1 MVKRRKRR
9 PTSRDKGS
17 QSASAL
23 RRNGQRAF
31 DRSDYAGA
39 IAAWEQ
45 AAQRTSQA
53 RHKTRLA
60 PALAEAYFRR
70 GLNQLYGRTRDLEAG
85 LSDLGEAVSLQPGDP
100 CYVHHLGL
108 AAHRQ
113 GDLDRAID
121 AYRIARQDERFAAR
135 AAYPLALAL
144 LASGEDV
151 SADPVWDELSAE
163 ERAMLGQARAFRR
176 RPYALSS
183 DAPLLWQALAVLD
196 AGLHSGRTGG
206 VEQAR
211 LLLQQFLAL
220 GQETASLLPG
230 DRLEQGVAYY
240 YLGVIAAREG
250 DWQEAG
256 QQWGS
261 AHVAGWDS
269 LWLQANLA
277 ELYHRIAEGRLSA
290 GDAEGALDAAIE
302 ADRHIESNKRL
313 DALFSHAYQRLAYD
327 AVSAGDWEQALDYWE
342 DASEVGGSSFR
353 LAYNRA
359 LAYERLEDYV
369 AAGEFWREALRR
381 RPRRADHP
389 DAISDEQVARLW
401 RRAAE
406 AYHKA
411 GDFDEAVNVYR
422 LALKWNPDDLDTRMV
437 LAEGLIDDG
446 RLQAAEN
453 ELHRILERDPDNVP
467 ALLRVGE
474 VILEIDRWWDRYGA
488 VRSWERALELE
499 PENAEARQNLVEF
512 YRDEANNR
520 LYWGEV
526 LDAIK
531 LYRQALDHQPESG
544 RTLAA
549 LGRCFFFLN
558 DAEVAHS
565 HVERALENAGGDLE
579 VYGDVIQIWLEQS
592 DGDRAW
598 QVVSRAESDLAAKG
612 ASIPYVFYLAQAAYC
627 IEHDYDDF
635 VRPWLNRT
643 VEEAPPGEPVL
654 VMIGEMAMV
663 YEDLDL
669 ARAYLERGIEAGQQV
684 GQAHLVLGLVAARA
698 GDIDEANEHWDRAE
712 EIALDTDDAG
722 LQERIE
728 MTRSMFTPMGWL
740 QRLLGMPGMIDP
752 TADDGFMDAL
762 YGEDWDE
769 DDDDEF

>member
-1 MVKRRKRR
+1 MARRGKRRS
-9 PTSRDKGS
+9 TSRGKGS

-45 AAQRTSQA
+45 AAQRTSRE

-70 GLNQLYGRTRDLEAG
+70 GLNQLYGRTRAPEAG
-85 LSDLGEAVSLQPGDP
+85 LFDLGEATSLQPGDP
-100 CYVHHLGL
+100 CYLYHLGL

-135 AAYPLALAL
+135 ASYPLALAL
-144 LASGEDV
+144 LARGEDV
-151 SADPVWDELSAE
+151 SDDPVWDELLAE
-163 ERAMLGQARAFRR
+163 ERAMLGQAHAFRR

-183 DAPLLWQALAVLD
+183 AAPLLWQALARLD
-196 AGLHSGRTGG
+196 KGLQARRSGG

-211 LLLQQFLAL
+211 SLLQQALAP
-220 GQETASLLPG
+220 GQEAASPLSG
-230 DRLEQGVAYY
+230 DRLEQGVAHY
-240 YLGVIAAREG
+240 YLGVIAAYEG

-256 QQWGS
+256 RRWS
-261 AHVAGWDS
+261 AAHAAGWTS
-269 LWLQANLA
+269 PWLQANLA
-277 ELYHRIAEGRLSA
+277 ELYHRIAEERLST

-302 ADRHIESNKRL
+302 ADRHISSNKRL
-313 DALFSHAYQRLAYD
+313 DALFSHAYQRLAHD

-369 AAGEFWREALRR
+369 AAGELWREALRR

-389 DAISDEQVARLW
+389 DAISDEQVAHLW

-422 LALKWNPDDLDTRMV
+422 QALKWNPDDLDTRMV

-453 ELHRILERDPDNVP
+453 ELYRILERDPDNVP

-474 VILEIDRWWDRYGA
+474 VIQEIDRWWDRYSA
-488 VRSWERALELE
+488 VRHWERVLELE
-499 PENAEARQNLVEF
+499 PENAEARQNLVDF
-512 YRDEANNR
+512 YRDEADNR

-526 LDAIK
+526 PDAIK

-549 LGRCFFFLN
+549 LGRCHFFLGQKKK
-558 DAEVAHS
+558 AHS
-565 HVERALENAGGDLE
+565 FIDRALNNANGDLE
-579 VYGDVIQIWLEQS
+579 VYGDV
-592 DGDRAW
+592 
-598 QVVSRAESDLAAKG
+598 SRVQG
-612 ASIPYVFYLAQAAYC
+612 R
-627 IEHDYDDF
+627 
-635 VRPWLNRT
+635 VRPGGQGRIDSLCLLSR
-643 VEEAPPGEPVL
+643 PG
-654 VMIGEMAMV
+654 
-663 YEDLDL
+663 
-669 ARAYLERGIEAGQQV
+669 
-684 GQAHLVLGLVAARA
+684 
-698 GDIDEANEHWDRAE
+698 
-712 EIALDTDDAG
+712 
-722 LQERIE
+722 
-728 MTRSMFTPMGWL
+728 
-740 QRLLGMPGMIDP
+740 RLLYR
-752 TADDGFMDAL
+752 ARL
-762 YGEDWDE
+762 
-769 DDDDEF
+769 

>member
-1 MVKRRKRR
+1 
-9 PTSRDKGS
+9 
-17 QSASAL
+17 L
-23 RRNGQRAF
+23 
-31 DRSDYAGA
+31 
-39 IAAWEQ
+39 
-45 AAQRTSQA
+45 
-53 RHKTRLA
+53 
-60 PALAEAYFRR
+60 
-70 GLNQLYGRTRDLEAG
+70 
-85 LSDLGEAVSLQPGDP
+85 LQ
-100 CYVHHLGL
+100 
-108 AAHRQ
+108 
-113 GDLDRAID
+113 
-121 AYRIARQDERFAAR
+121 
-135 AAYPLALAL
+135 
-144 LASGEDV
+144 
-151 SADPVWDELSAE
+151 
-163 ERAMLGQARAFRR
+163 
-176 RPYALSS
+176 
-183 DAPLLWQALAVLD
+183 QALAP
-196 AGLHSGRTGG
+196 
-206 VEQAR
+206 
-211 LLLQQFLAL
+211 
-220 GQETASLLPG
+220 GQEAASPLSG
-230 DRLEQGVAYY
+230 DRLEQGVAHY
-240 YLGVIAAREG
+240 YLGVIAAYEG

-256 QQWGS
+256 RRWS
-261 AHVAGWDS
+261 AAHAAGWTS
-269 LWLQANLA
+269 PWLQANLA
-277 ELYHRIAEGRLSA
+277 ELYHRIAEERLST

-302 ADRHIESNKRL
+302 ADRHISSNKRL
-313 DALFSHAYQRLAYD
+313 DALFSHAYQRLAHD

-369 AAGEFWREALRR
+369 AAGELWREALRR

-422 LALKWNPDDLDTRMV
+422 QALKWNPDDLDTRMV

-453 ELHRILERDPDNVP
+453 ELYRILERDPENVP

-474 VILEIDRWWDRYGA
+474 VIQEIDRWWDRYSA
-488 VRSWERALELE
+488 VRHWERVLELE
-499 PENAEARQNLVEF
+499 PENAEARQNLVDF
-512 YRDEANNR
+512 YRDEADNR

-526 LDAIK
+526 PDAIK

-549 LGRCFFFLN
+549 LGRCHFFLGQKKK
-558 DAEVAHS
+558 AHS
-565 HVERALENAGGDLE
+565 FIDRALNNANGDLE

-592 DGDRAW
+592 NADLAW
-598 QVVSRAESDLAAKG
+598 QVVSRAESDLAARS
-612 ASIPYVFYLAQAAYC
+612 ASIPYVFYLALGAYC

-635 VRPWLNRT
+635 VQPWLDRT
-643 VEEAPPGEPVL
+643 VEEAPPDEPVL

-663 YEDLDL
+663 YGDVEI

-684 GQAHLVLGLVAARA
+684 GQAYLVLGLVAARE
-698 GDIDEANEHWDRAE
+698 GDMDEADEHWDRAE
-712 EIALDTDDAG
+712 EIALETDDAG

-728 MTRSMFTPMGWL
+728 MTRSMFTPMSWI
-740 QRLLGMPGMIDP
+740 QRLLGVPGMIDP
-752 TADDGFMDAL
+752 MMDADDEFMDAL